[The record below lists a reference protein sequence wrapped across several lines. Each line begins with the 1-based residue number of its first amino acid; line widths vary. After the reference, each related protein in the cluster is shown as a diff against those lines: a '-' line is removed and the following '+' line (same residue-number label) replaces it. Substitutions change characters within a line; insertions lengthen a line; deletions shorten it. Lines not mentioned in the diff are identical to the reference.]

1 MRKDILLFFI
11 LLFFILLCFSNAFAK
26 IVYFC
31 SVKVLAVFLSLFVV
45 FLSTTPCCA
54 VETDEDVLLME
65 QYDSCMNDDFCQT
78 CSPFYTCG
86 ACAGFTLVEY
96 SGELLAIYSR
106 PVQHFSG
113 CLPFSLPM
121 TTASIWQPP
130 QLS

>member
-11 LLFFILLCFSNAFAK
+11 LLSLSCFFFSNAFAK

-54 VETDEDVLLME
+54 VETDEDVLLKE

-96 SGELLAIYSR
+96 SGESLAIYSR